1 MHYLIFVHLHK
12 HVCIY
17 TKVKVHEVF
26 ATNSTLLPDQTT
38 KELETEQKFQDGMLT
53 KMSKITDLMSR
64 LDTLNHGDDA
74 ARVGKL

>member
-1 MHYLIFVHLHK
+1 MRFSQHL
-12 HVCIY
+12 
-17 TKVKVHEVF
+17 
-26 ATNSTLLPDQTT
+26 TLLPGQTT